1 MKQKHRFKTDKVE
14 LVLAEYKANPCEA
27 TLDELYNVIDPI
39 ILTVVSRISHTFKK
53 KKPDDFLDL
62 QQNVRVSIY
71 KILKKLADISA
82 TGNQVI
88 AVVVKAT
95 VWSLKTHY
103 RKYKRTTPVTNVGD
117 YYMGGSWRPEYEVP
131 IEVPLSTV
139 DPAYVSS
146 SWGPEDA
153 MVDVLPFEHV
163 SSHYIF
169 SVHSH
174 KVGLWHNSN
183 SYEYAYL
190 KTLPIQIIEASL
202 ALNRFPEKESL
213 VRFCLMSYLDDR
225 TPSTVLIGKRWGESD
240 PYFWPRYSQVLLRLA
255 ALRVLSA

>member
-1 MKQKHRFKTDKVE
+1 MKRHRFKTEKVE

-27 TLDELYNVIDPI
+27 TLDELYNSIDPI
-39 ILTVVSRISHTFKK
+39 ILAVISRISSTFKRK
-53 KKPDDFLDL
+53 RPDDFLDL

-103 RKYKRTTPVTNVGD
+103 RRYKRITPVTNVGD
-117 YYMGGSWRPEYEVP
+117 YYMGGSWKPDFDVP

-139 DPAYVSS
+139 DPAFTHSS
-146 SWGPEDA
+146 FGPEEST
-153 MVDVLPFEHV
+153 VDSMPFEGI
-163 SSHYIF
+163 STHYIF
-169 SVHSH
+169 NVHTH
-174 KVGLWHNSN
+174 KIGLWHNSN
-183 SYEYAYL
+183 SYEYTYL
-190 KTLPIQIIEASL
+190 KALPALIIDTALE
-202 ALNRFPEKESL
+202 LNRFPEKESL

-225 TPSTVLIGKRWGESD
+225 TPSTVLIGKRWEEKD